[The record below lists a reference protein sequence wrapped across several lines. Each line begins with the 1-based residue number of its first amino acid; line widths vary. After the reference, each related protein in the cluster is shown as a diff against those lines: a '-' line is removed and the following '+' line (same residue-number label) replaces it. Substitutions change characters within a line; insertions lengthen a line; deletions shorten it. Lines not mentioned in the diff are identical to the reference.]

1 MQLRPLRTAGRQ
13 KQGGRVV
20 SPGPLVRLAAI
31 LLLAASPAFA
41 QDAPA
46 PAVAAAAAPAPTPV
60 NVRNAG
66 AVTCA
71 QFAQIFSATGSELDK
86 TAILQWV
93 AGFSTAVSGVRN
105 IVDVFPLVDTMEF
118 VRYIALVCGESD
130 QALLRD
136 AVIVSINRLE
146 PFWIRSRTDTV
157 EIQSGAVRVA
167 ILAEAVAPLQ
177 TRLTQLGFPVAVD
190 GVYGSGTGTA
200 LNNLLTSLG
209 VAPSLLPDGR
219 ALYVLTRP

>member
-1 MQLRPLRTAGRQ
+1 M
-13 KQGGRVV
+13 
-20 SPGPLVRLAAI
+20 
-31 LLLAASPAFA
+31 
-41 QDAPA
+41 
-46 PAVAAAAAPAPTPV
+46 AAAPAPTPV

-93 AGFSTAVSGVRN
+93 AGFSTAVSGDRN
-105 IVDVFPLVDTMEF
+105 IVDVFPLVDTLEF
-118 VRYIALVCGESD
+118 VRYIALVCGEND

-146 PFWIRSRTDTV
+146 PFWVRSRTDTV
-157 EIQSGAVRVA
+157 EIKNGDVTLAL
-167 ILAEAVAPLQ
+167 LAEAVTPLQ
-177 TRLTQLGFPVAVD
+177 TRLTALGFPVAID

>member
-1 MQLRPLRTAGRQ
+1 MQLRPLRTAGKQ
-13 KQGGRVV
+13 EQGGRVV
-20 SPGPLVRLAAI
+20 SPGPLFRFAAI
-31 LLLAASPAFA
+31 LLLAACPAFA
-41 QDAPA
+41 QDDPA
-46 PAVAAAAAPAPTPV
+46 PEAAAAAPAPTPV

-71 QFAQIFSATGSELDK
+71 QFAQIFSATGSEVDK

-93 AGFSTAVSGVRN
+93 AGFSTAVSGDRG
-105 IVDVFPLVDTMEF
+105 IVDVFPLVDTLEF
-118 VRYIALVCGESD
+118 VRYIALVCGEND

-146 PFWIRSRTDTV
+146 PFWVRSRTDTV
-157 EIQSGAVRVA
+157 EIQNGAVRLA
-167 ILAEAVAPLQ
+167 ILAEVVAPLQ

>member
-1 MQLRPLRTAGRQ
+1 MQLRPLRTAGKQ
-13 KQGGRVV
+13 EQGGRVV
-20 SPGPLVRLAAI
+20 SPGPLGRLAAI

-46 PAVAAAAAPAPTPV
+46 PAVTAAAPAPTPV

-71 QFAQIFSATGSELDK
+71 QFAQIFSATGSEVDK

-93 AGFSTAVSGVRN
+93 AGFSTAVSGDRN

-118 VRYIALVCGESD
+118 VRYIALVCGEND

-157 EIQSGAVRVA
+157 EIKNGEVTLAF
-167 ILAEAVAPLQ
+167 LAEAVTPLQ

>member
-1 MQLRPLRTAGRQ
+1 
-13 KQGGRVV
+13 
-20 SPGPLVRLAAI
+20 
-31 LLLAASPAFA
+31 
-41 QDAPA
+41 
-46 PAVAAAAAPAPTPV
+46 
-60 NVRNAG
+60 
-66 AVTCA
+66 
-71 QFAQIFSATGSELDK
+71 
-86 TAILQWV
+86 
-93 AGFSTAVSGVRN
+93 
-105 IVDVFPLVDTMEF
+105 VDVFPLVDTMEF
-118 VRYIALVCGESD
+118 VRYIALVCGEND

-157 EIQSGAVRVA
+157 EIKNGEVTLAF
-167 ILAEAVAPLQ
+167 LAEAVTPLQ

>member
-1 MQLRPLRTAGRQ
+1 MQLRPLRTAGRH

-20 SPGPLVRLAAI
+20 SPGPLVRFAAI
-31 LLLAASPAFA
+31 LLLAACPALA
-41 QDAPA
+41 QDDPA
-46 PAVAAAAAPAPTPV
+46 PEAAAAAAPAPTPV

-71 QFAQIFSATGSELDK
+71 QFAQIFSANGSELDK
-86 TAILQWV
+86 TAVLQWV

-105 IVDVFPLVDTMEF
+105 IVDVFPLVDTLEF

>member
-1 MQLRPLRTAGRQ
+1 MQPDFFRSAGNQ
-13 KQGGRVV
+13 NQGGRVV
-20 SPGPLVRLAAI
+20 SPGPLTRLVAF
-31 LLLAASPAFA
+31 LLLAACPAFA
-41 QDAPA
+41 QDPA
-46 PAVAAAAAPAPTPV
+46 AAAAAPAPTPV

-66 AVTCA
+66 AVSCA
-71 QFAQIFSATGSELDK
+71 QFAQIFGASGSEVDK

-93 AGFSTAVSGVRN
+93 AGFSTAVSGDRN

-118 VRYIALVCGESD
+118 VRYIAFVCGEND

-157 EIQSGAVRVA
+157 EIQNGQVKLAL
-167 ILAEAVAPLQ
+167 LAEAVTPLQ
-177 TRLTQLGFPVAVD
+177 ARLTQLGFPVAVD

-200 LNNLLTSLG
+200 LNNLLASLG
-209 VAPSLLPDGR
+209 VAPTLLPDGR

>member
-1 MQLRPLRTAGRQ
+1 MQLRSLRTAGSH
-13 KQGGRVV
+13 KQGGRVA
-20 SPGPLVRLAAI
+20 SPGPLVRFAAI

-41 QDAPA
+41 QD
-46 PAVAAAAAPAPTPV
+46 APAPTPV

-93 AGFSTAVSGVRN
+93 AGFSTAVSGDRG
-105 IVDVFPLVDTMEF
+105 IVDVFPLVDTLEF
-118 VRYIALVCGESD
+118 VRYIALVCGEND

-146 PFWIRSRTDTV
+146 PFWVRSRTDTV
-157 EIQSGAVRVA
+157 EIQNGAVRLA
-167 ILAEAVAPLQ
+167 LLAEAVAPLQ
-177 TRLTQLGFPVAVD
+177 TRLTQLGFPVAID

>member
-1 MQLRPLRTAGRQ
+1 MQLRPLRTAGKQ
-13 KQGGRVV
+13 EQGGRVV
-20 SPGPLVRLAAI
+20 SPGPLFRFAAI
-31 LLLAASPAFA
+31 LLLAACPAFA
-41 QDAPA
+41 QDDPA
-46 PAVAAAAAPAPTPV
+46 PEAAAAAPAPTPV

-71 QFAQIFSATGSELDK
+71 QFAQIFSATGSEFDR

-93 AGFSTAVSGVRN
+93 AGFSTAVSDDRN
-105 IVDVFPLVDTMEF
+105 IVDVFPLVDTLEF

-146 PFWIRSRTDTV
+146 PFWVRSRTDTV
-157 EIQSGAVRVA
+157 EIQNGDVTLAL
-167 ILAEAVAPLQ
+167 LAEAVTPLQ
-177 TRLTQLGFPVAVD
+177 TRLTALGFPVAID

-219 ALYVLTRP
+219 VLYVLTRP

>member
-1 MQLRPLRTAGRQ
+1 MQLRPLRTAGRH

-20 SPGPLVRLAAI
+20 SPGPLVRFAAI
-31 LLLAASPAFA
+31 LLLAACPALA
-41 QDAPA
+41 QDDPA
-46 PAVAAAAAPAPTPV
+46 PEAAAAAAPAPTPV

-86 TAILQWV
+86 TAVLQWV

-105 IVDVFPLVDTMEF
+105 IVDVFPLVDTLEF

-146 PFWIRSRTDTV
+146 PFWVRSRTDTV
-157 EIQSGAVRVA
+157 EIQNGAVRLA
-167 ILAEAVAPLQ
+167 ILAEVVAPLQ

-190 GVYGSGTGTA
+190 GVYGTGTGTA

>member
-1 MQLRPLRTAGRQ
+1 MQLRPLRTAGKQ
-13 KQGGRVV
+13 EQGGRVV
-20 SPGPLVRLAAI
+20 SSGPLFRIAAI

-46 PAVAAAAAPAPTPV
+46 PAVAAAAPAPTPV

-105 IVDVFPLVDTMEF
+105 IVDVFPVVDTLEF
-118 VRYIALVCGESD
+118 LRYVALVCGEND
-130 QALLRD
+130 RALLRD

-157 EIQSGAVRVA
+157 EINNGEVTLAF
-167 ILAEAVAPLQ
+167 LAEAVAPLQ
-177 TRLTQLGFPVAVD
+177 TRLTQLGFPVAID

>member
-1 MQLRPLRTAGRQ
+1 MQLRSVRTAGRQ

-20 SPGPLVRLAAI
+20 SPGPLFRIAAI

-46 PAVAAAAAPAPTPV
+46 PAVAAAAPAPTPV

-71 QFAQIFSATGSELDK
+71 QFAQIFSTTGSELDK

-105 IVDVFPLVDTMEF
+105 IVDVFPLVDTLEF

>member
-1 MQLRPLRTAGRQ
+1 MQLPSVRTAGSHQ
-13 KQGGRVV
+13 QGGRVV
-20 SPGPLVRLAAI
+20 SPGPLVRFAAI

-41 QDAPA
+41 QDDPA
-46 PAVAAAAAPAPTPV
+46 PEAAAAAAPAPTPV

-66 AVTCA
+66 AVSCA
-71 QFAQIFSATGSELDK
+71 QFAQIFSANGSEVDK

-93 AGFSTAVSGVRN
+93 AGFSTAVSGDRS
-105 IVDVFPLVDTMEF
+105 IVDVFPVVDTLEF
-118 VRYIALVCGESD
+118 VRYIAFVCGEND
-130 QALLRD
+130 QASLRD

-157 EIQSGAVRVA
+157 EIKNGEVTLAF
-167 ILAEAVAPLQ
+167 LAEAVTPLQ
-177 TRLTQLGFPVAVD
+177 TRLTQLGFPVDVD

>member
-1 MQLRPLRTAGRQ
+1 
-13 KQGGRVV
+13 VV
-20 SPGPLVRLAAI
+20 SPGPLGRLAAI

-46 PAVAAAAAPAPTPV
+46 PAVTAAAPAPTPV

-71 QFAQIFSATGSELDK
+71 QFAQIFSATGSEVDK

-93 AGFSTAVSGVRN
+93 AGFSTAVSGDRS
-105 IVDVFPLVDTMEF
+105 IVDVFPLVDTLEF

-157 EIQSGAVRVA
+157 EIQNGAVRLA
-167 ILAEAVAPLQ
+167 ILAEVVAPLQ

>member
-1 MQLRPLRTAGRQ
+1 MQLRPLRTAGRH

-20 SPGPLVRLAAI
+20 SPGPLVRFAAI
-31 LLLAASPAFA
+31 LLLAASPAYA
-41 QDAPA
+41 QDDPA
-46 PAVAAAAAPAPTPV
+46 PEAAVAAAPAPTPV

-71 QFAQIFSATGSELDK
+71 QFAQIFSANGSEVDK

-93 AGFSTAVSGVRN
+93 AGFSTAVSGDRG
-105 IVDVFPLVDTMEF
+105 IVDVFPLVDTLEF
-118 VRYIALVCGESD
+118 VRYIALVCGEND

-146 PFWIRSRTDTV
+146 PFWVRSRTDTV
-157 EIQSGAVRVA
+157 EIKNGEVTLAL
-167 ILAEAVAPLQ
+167 LAEAVTPLQ
-177 TRLTQLGFPVAVD
+177 TRLTALGFPVAID

>member
-1 MQLRPLRTAGRQ
+1 MQLRSVRTAGRQ

-20 SPGPLVRLAAI
+20 SPGPLFRIAAI

-46 PAVAAAAAPAPTPV
+46 PAAAAAAPAPTPV

-105 IVDVFPLVDTMEF
+105 IVDVFPLVDTLEF

>member
-1 MQLRPLRTAGRQ
+1 MQLPSVRTAGSHQ
-13 KQGGRVV
+13 QGGRVV
-20 SPGPLVRLAAI
+20 SPGPLVLLAAI
-31 LLLAASPAFA
+31 LLLAASPVFA
-41 QDAPA
+41 QDDPA
-46 PAVAAAAAPAPTPV
+46 PAAAAAAAPAPTPV

-71 QFAQIFSATGSELDK
+71 QFAQIFSATGSEFDR

-93 AGFSTAVSGVRN
+93 AGFSTAVSDDRN
-105 IVDVFPLVDTMEF
+105 IVDVFPLVDTLEF

-130 QALLRD
+130 QASLRD

-146 PFWIRSRTDTV
+146 PFWVRSRTDTV
-157 EIQSGAVRVA
+157 EIQNGAVRLA
-167 ILAEAVAPLQ
+167 ILAEVVAPLQ

-190 GVYGSGTGTA
+190 GVYGTGTGTA

>member
-1 MQLRPLRTAGRQ
+1 MQPRPVRTLGHHD
-13 KQGGRVV
+13 QGGRVV
-20 SPGPLVRLAAI
+20 SPGPLARLAAI
-31 LLLAASPAFA
+31 LLLAACPAFA
-41 QDAPA
+41 QDDPA
-46 PAVAAAAAPAPTPV
+46 PEAAAAEAPAATPV

-71 QFAQIFSATGSELDK
+71 QFAQIFSATGSETDK

-93 AGFSTAVSGVRN
+93 AGFSTAVSGDRS
-105 IVDVFPLVDTMEF
+105 IVDVFPLVDTLEF
-118 VRYIALVCGESD
+118 VRYIAFVCGEND
-130 QALLRD
+130 QASLRD

-146 PFWIRSRTDTV
+146 PFWVRQRTDTV
-157 EIQSGAVRVA
+157 ELQNGVVKLAL
-167 ILAEAVAPLQ
+167 LAEAVTPLQ
-177 TRLTQLGFPVAVD
+177 ARLTQLGFPVPVD

-209 VAPSLLPDGR
+209 TAPSLIPDGR

>member
-1 MQLRPLRTAGRQ
+1 MQLRPLRTAGKQ
-13 KQGGRVV
+13 EQGGRVV
-20 SPGPLVRLAAI
+20 SPGPLFRFAAI
-31 LLLAASPAFA
+31 LLLAACPAFA
-41 QDAPA
+41 QDDPA
-46 PAVAAAAAPAPTPV
+46 PEAAAAAPAPTPV

-71 QFAQIFSATGSELDK
+71 QFAQIFSATGSEFDR

-93 AGFSTAVSGVRN
+93 AGFSTAVSDDRN
-105 IVDVFPLVDTMEF
+105 IVDVFPLVDTLEF

-130 QALLRD
+130 QASLRD

-146 PFWIRSRTDTV
+146 PFWVRSRTDTV
-157 EIQSGAVRVA
+157 EIQNGAVRLA
-167 ILAEAVAPLQ
+167 ILAEVVAPLQ

>member
-1 MQLRPLRTAGRQ
+1 MQLRPLRTAGRH

-20 SPGPLVRLAAI
+20 SPGPLVRFAAI
-31 LLLAASPAFA
+31 LLLAASPAYA
-41 QDAPA
+41 QDDPA
-46 PAVAAAAAPAPTPV
+46 PEAAVAAAPAPTPV

-71 QFAQIFSATGSELDK
+71 QFAQIFSANGSEVDK

-93 AGFSTAVSGVRN
+93 AGFSTAVSGDRG
-105 IVDVFPLVDTMEF
+105 IVDVFPLVDTLEF
-118 VRYIALVCGESD
+118 VRYIALVCGEND

-146 PFWIRSRTDTV
+146 PFWVRSRTDTV
-157 EIQSGAVRVA
+157 EIQNGAVRLA
-167 ILAEAVAPLQ
+167 LLAEAVAPLQ
-177 TRLTQLGFPVAVD
+177 TRLTQLGFPVAID

>member
-1 MQLRPLRTAGRQ
+1 MQLRSVRTAGRH

-20 SPGPLVRLAAI
+20 SPGPLVRFAAI

-46 PAVAAAAAPAPTPV
+46 PAVAAAAPAPTPV

-105 IVDVFPLVDTMEF
+105 IVDVFPVVDTLEF
-118 VRYIALVCGESD
+118 LRYIALVCGEND
-130 QALLRD
+130 RALLRD

-157 EIQSGAVRVA
+157 EINNGEVTLAF
-167 ILAEAVAPLQ
+167 LAEAVAPLQ
-177 TRLTQLGFPVAVD
+177 TRLTQLGFPVAID

>member
-1 MQLRPLRTAGRQ
+1 MQLRPLRTAGKQ
-13 KQGGRVV
+13 EQGGRVV
-20 SPGPLVRLAAI
+20 SPGPLVRFAAI

-46 PAVAAAAAPAPTPV
+46 PAVTAAAPAPTPV

-105 IVDVFPLVDTMEF
+105 IVDVFPLVDTLEF

-157 EIQSGAVRVA
+157 EINNGEVTLA

>member
-1 MQLRPLRTAGRQ
+1 MQLRPVRTAGRQ

-20 SPGPLVRLAAI
+20 SPGPLFRIAAI

-46 PAVAAAAAPAPTPV
+46 PAVTAAAPAPTPV

-93 AGFSTAVSGVRN
+93 AGFSTAVSGDRN

>member
-1 MQLRPLRTAGRQ
+1 MQPRPVRTLGHHD
-13 KQGGRVV
+13 QGGRVV
-20 SPGPLVRLAAI
+20 SPGPLARLAAI

-41 QDAPA
+41 QDDPA
-46 PAVAAAAAPAPTPV
+46 PEPAAAPAATPV

-71 QFAQIFSATGSELDK
+71 QFAQIFSATGSETDK

-93 AGFSTAVSGVRN
+93 AGFSTAVSGDRN
-105 IVDVFPLVDTMEF
+105 IVDVFPLVDTLEF
-118 VRYIALVCGESD
+118 VRYIAFVCGEND

-146 PFWIRSRTDTV
+146 PFWVRSRTDTV
-157 EIQSGAVRVA
+157 EIQSGEVKLAL
-167 ILAEAVAPLQ
+167 LAEAVTPLQ
-177 TRLTQLGFPVAVD
+177 ARLAELGFPVAVD

-209 VAPSLLPDGR
+209 TAPSLIPDGR

>member
-1 MQLRPLRTAGRQ
+1 MQLRSVRTAGRQ

-20 SPGPLVRLAAI
+20 SPGPLFRIAAI

-46 PAVAAAAAPAPTPV
+46 PAAAAAAPAPTPV

-71 QFAQIFSATGSELDK
+71 QFAQIFSTTGSELDK

-105 IVDVFPLVDTMEF
+105 IVDVFPLVDTLEF

>member
-1 MQLRPLRTAGRQ
+1 MQLRPLRTAGKQ
-13 KQGGRVV
+13 EQGGRVV
-20 SPGPLVRLAAI
+20 SPGPLFRFAAI
-31 LLLAASPAFA
+31 LLLAACPAFA
-41 QDAPA
+41 QDDPA
-46 PAVAAAAAPAPTPV
+46 PEVAAAAPAPTPV

-71 QFAQIFSATGSELDK
+71 QFAQIFSATGSEFDR

-93 AGFSTAVSGVRN
+93 AGFSTAVSDDRN
-105 IVDVFPLVDTMEF
+105 IVDVFPLVDTLEF

-146 PFWIRSRTDTV
+146 PFWVRSRTDTV
-157 EIQSGAVRVA
+157 EIQNGAVRLA
-167 ILAEAVAPLQ
+167 ILAEVVAPLQ

-219 ALYVLTRP
+219 VLYVLTRP

>member
-1 MQLRPLRTAGRQ
+1 MQLRPLRTAGKQ
-13 KQGGRVV
+13 EQGGRVV
-20 SPGPLVRLAAI
+20 SPGPLFRFAAI
-31 LLLAASPAFA
+31 LLLAACPAFA
-41 QDAPA
+41 QDDPA
-46 PAVAAAAAPAPTPV
+46 PEVAAAAPAPTPV

-71 QFAQIFSATGSELDK
+71 QFAQIFSATGSEFDR

-93 AGFSTAVSGVRN
+93 AGFSTAVSDDRN
-105 IVDVFPLVDTMEF
+105 IVDVFPLVDTLEF

-146 PFWIRSRTDTV
+146 PFWVRSRTDTV
-157 EIQSGAVRVA
+157 EIQNGAVRLA
-167 ILAEAVAPLQ
+167 ILAEVVAPLQ

>member
-1 MQLRPLRTAGRQ
+1 MQLRPLRTAGRH

-20 SPGPLVRLAAI
+20 SPGPLVRFAAI
-31 LLLAASPAFA
+31 LLLAASPAYA
-41 QDAPA
+41 QDDPA
-46 PAVAAAAAPAPTPV
+46 PEAAVAAAPAPTPV

-71 QFAQIFSATGSELDK
+71 QFAQIFSANGSEVDK

-93 AGFSTAVSGVRN
+93 AGFSTAVSGDRG
-105 IVDVFPLVDTMEF
+105 IVDVFPLVDTREF
-118 VRYIALVCGESD
+118 VRYIALVCGEND

-146 PFWIRSRTDTV
+146 PFWVRSRTDTV
-157 EIQSGAVRVA
+157 EIQNGDVRLA
-167 ILAEAVAPLQ
+167 LLAEAVTPLQ
-177 TRLTQLGFPVAVD
+177 TRLTQLGFPVAID

>member
-1 MQLRPLRTAGRQ
+1 MQLRPLRTAGSH

-20 SPGPLVRLAAI
+20 SPGPLVRFAAI
-31 LLLAASPAFA
+31 LLLAAFPAHA
-41 QDAPA
+41 QNTPA
-46 PAVAAAAAPAPTPV
+46 PEAAAAAAPAPTPV

-93 AGFSTAVSGVRN
+93 AGFSTAVSGVRG
-105 IVDVFPLVDTMEF
+105 IVDVFPLVDTLEF
-118 VRYIALVCGESD
+118 VRYIALVCGEND

-146 PFWIRSRTDTV
+146 PFWVRSRTDTV
-157 EIQSGAVRVA
+157 EIQNGEVTLAL
-167 ILAEAVAPLQ
+167 LAEAVTPLQ
-177 TRLTQLGFPVAVD
+177 TRLTALGFPVAID